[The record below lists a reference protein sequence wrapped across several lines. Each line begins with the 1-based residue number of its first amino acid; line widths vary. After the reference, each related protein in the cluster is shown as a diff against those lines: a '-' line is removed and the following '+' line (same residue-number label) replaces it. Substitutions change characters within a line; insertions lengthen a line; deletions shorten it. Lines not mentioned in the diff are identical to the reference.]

1 MGCFNFK
8 KTKIFFSLSFLIIL
22 LLLMTSNQIHLKAQI
37 NQDFNLKAKGYCGF
51 NYLEWEPVPGAER
64 YWIYRGIGEGNE
76 ESMPLTDFPIAETS
90 YKDSKNVIQGKK
102 YCYIVKA
109 VDKNAKEFA
118 KSNEACAIPTCS
130 TEIPEEECKLIL
142 QFQIGNTFYWVNGL
156 QKGPMLTAPIIRWD
170 RTFLIIRHVVEEVGG
185 EISWD
190 GTNQIVTILT
200 KEGKK
205 IEFQIGNKM
214 YKVNGVP
221 KQIDPY
227 NPNVVPFI
235 SNGRT
240 LIPLRVTGDEMGAK
254 EINWYGDKKIAE
266 LIFPVPCPE
275 KPKGKIDVILPENCI
290 KGTYIEIYDLKGN
303 PITIIKDNKGGL
315 YTTDCT
321 LPCPGSYVVKPI
333 NPNCKFYPETQTVEF
348 KEKECCP
355 LSKRVIFEKCECE
368 EVKNG
373 RIVVELPPDCI
384 KDTKVIIYDSSGNVV
399 WSGISNEKGFFDTE
413 CTLKCPGEYKVVPM
427 NPNRIFIPESKL
439 VSIKECCPHVES
451 VKFECREVTQ
461 FIQKLCGCILRM
473 TTQPDANGNYQVYV
487 IPNCEPVQTTPYVL
501 ILNFPVNLLDS
512 NLGISILDYY
522 NKFEHPIPSGLGC
535 IWVVYEPTTGKVVE
549 WVAQPDKKPCCGQV
563 GEGGKIIVKMPKDCV
578 IGTKVIIYDESGGI
592 AWSGE
597 AGPDGVFDTGCTL
610 KCPGVYKVFPVN
622 EKCKFNPV
630 SHVVK
635 VDCCPRETVVEFS
648 CDCAG
653 VNKGRIVASF
663 PKECIEGTIVHVY
676 ETQNYKEVY
685 TGKIDGNG
693 IFDTDCTLTCPGI
706 YVVRPENT
714 NCTFYPSEQKVIIE
728 KCCPELYKIDF
739 KCECGV
745 KKGRIIVN
753 VPKECIEGTIVHI
766 IDSQKNIEVWSG
778 KVDAD
783 GNADTGCTLICP
795 GIYIV
800 RPENKNCT
808 FNIPGT
814 NMSETKIE
822 LKNCCPEYYKV
833 NFNCQCAK
841 PLGRIQVKIPKECVS
856 GTVLYIY
863 DSSGKLVGSFNPNS
877 EGWFDTGCYL
887 TCPGTYT
894 LKPYNANCKFY
905 PETLKVDLT
914 KCCPDFQS
922 YEFKCE
928 CTYKGRIDVKLPT
941 NCLPAKVEIYDSK
954 GTLLYRLSDTTG
966 SGLFTTD
973 CTLPC
978 PGTYIVKP
986 VGNTNCTFIPESKT
1000 VTLTQCC
1007 PAYQLITFECN
1018 CVQMGRIIVNITGN
1032 CPSDTTVEIYNMN
1045 NVKIA
1050 TLTRT
1055 AQGNYDSLCTIPCN
1069 QTVRVKPVNPK
1080 CKFDPAYRDVFLPC
1094 CPQYAT
1100 LEFRCACTSTTSN
1113 KNKIIYIFKNILM
1126 TIFNFIRK
1134 N

>member
-8 KTKIFFSLSFLIIL
+8 KTKIFFSLTFLIIL
-22 LLLMTSNQIHLKAQI
+22 LLLISSNGFNLKAQV

-51 NYLEWEPVPGAER
+51 NYLEWDPVPSDNR

-76 ESMPLTDFPIAETS
+76 ESMPLTDFPIEDTS
-90 YKDSKNVIQGKK
+90 YKDSKNLIQGKK

-109 VDKNAKEFA
+109 VDKNGNEFA

-130 TEIPEEECKLIL
+130 TEIPEEKECELNL

-185 EISWD
+185 TISWD
-190 GTNQIVTILT
+190 GTNQIVTIIT

-214 YKVNGVP
+214 YKVNGSP

-254 EINWYGDKKIAE
+254 KINWYGDKKIAE

-290 KGTYIEIYDLKGN
+290 KGTYIEVYDLKGN
-303 PITIIKDNKGGL
+303 PITIIKENKGGL

-321 LPCPGSYVVKPI
+321 LPCPGSYLVKPI
-333 NPNCKFYPETQTVEF
+333 NPNCKFFPETQTVEF
-348 KEKECCP
+348 REKECCP

-373 RIVVELPPDCI
+373 RIVLELPSDCI
-384 KDTKVIIYDSSGNVV
+384 KETKVVIYDSSGNVV
-399 WSGISNEKGFFDTE
+399 WSGIANEKGFFDTE

-427 NPNRIFIPESKL
+427 NPNHIFIPESKL
-439 VSIKECCPHVES
+439 VSVKECCPHIES

-461 FIQKLCGCILRM
+461 YIQKLCGCILRM

-501 ILNFPVNLLDS
+501 ILNFPANLLDT

-522 NKFEHPIPSGLGC
+522 NQFEHPIPSGLGC

-549 WVAQPDKKPCCGQV
+549 WAAQPDKKPCCGQV
-563 GEGGKIIVKMPKDCV
+563 GEGGKIIVKMPKDCLD
-578 IGTKVIIYDESGGI
+578 GTKVIIYDESGNEV
-592 AWSGE
+592 W
-597 AGPDGVFDTGCTL
+597 AGVANTDGVFDTGCTL
-610 KCPGVYKVFPVN
+610 KCPGVYKVVPLN
-622 EKCKFNPV
+622 EKCKFNPP

-648 CDCAG
+648 CDCITQ
-653 VNKGRIVASF
+653 NYGRIVVSM
-663 PKECIEGTIVHVY
+663 PKECLEGTVVHIINTTTNV
-676 ETQNYKEVY
+676 EVWSG
-685 TGKIDGNG
+685 TANKDGV
-693 IFDTDCTLTCPGI
+693 FDTDCKIPCPGI
-706 YVVRPENT
+706 Y
-714 NCTFYPSEQKVIIE
+714 Y
-728 KCCPELYKIDF
+728 
-739 KCECGV
+739 
-745 KKGRIIVN
+745 
-753 VPKECIEGTIVHI
+753 
-766 IDSQKNIEVWSG
+766 
-778 KVDAD
+778 
-783 GNADTGCTLICP
+783 
-795 GIYIV
+795 V

-808 FNIPGT
+808 FYPPEDKVV
-814 NMSETKIE
+814 MEK
-822 LKNCCPEYYKV
+822 CCPEIYRVEFK
-833 NFNCQCAK
+833 CECAK
-841 PLGRIQVKIPKECVS
+841 PMGRIQVKIPKECLS

-863 DSSGKLVGSFNPNS
+863 DSSGKLVGSFNPNL

-914 KCCPDFQS
+914 KCCPDVQS

-978 PGTYIVKP
+978 PGTYLVKP
-986 VGNTNCTFIPESKT
+986 VGNTNCTFIPESRT

-1007 PAYQLITFECN
+1007 PAYQLVTFECS
-1018 CVQMGRIIVNITGN
+1018 CVQTGRIIVNITGN

-1080 CKFDPAYRDVFLPC
+1080 CKFDPTYKDVYLIC
-1094 CPQYAT
+1094 CPQYVT
-1100 LEFRCACTSTTSN
+1100 VDFRCSCTNTTNSSN
-1113 KNKIIYIFKNILM
+1113 NLLSLLRNIFLRLINIF
-1126 TIFNFIRK
+1126 TK
-1134 N
+1134 